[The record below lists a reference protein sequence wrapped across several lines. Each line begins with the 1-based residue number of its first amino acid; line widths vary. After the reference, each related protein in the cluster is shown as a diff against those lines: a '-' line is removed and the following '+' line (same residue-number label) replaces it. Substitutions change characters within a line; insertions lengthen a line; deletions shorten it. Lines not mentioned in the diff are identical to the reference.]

1 MQVKALDA
9 TTDTIAASFLPAFT
23 PRSFLPT
30 QSYTDA
36 FDQRPGQGNN
46 VTTLI
51 RKYKWPALLAA
62 ALMVFCALI
71 FFLIKS
77 YTYDTS
83 TYFESRDFIR
93 QLKQSDANWNV
104 KILRKKIDVSNNLS
118 LAPPPEA
125 NSRWE
130 QLERLNNSGPLA
142 ALWASRRQGYVE
154 AVRNKTL
161 LVDQFQQHNAHLRE
175 ALDALPLVEDEIQ
188 ALLNEINIPTPAERL
203 SAANTIVELSLA
215 TLEYTLYVTPAKAQE
230 VQRLLNELGPN
241 IDRLPADR
249 QPPFLTL
256 AQHVKSIVEEQPIVN
271 DLLDRIN
278 VIPVAQE
285 LDSINELL
293 NETQRRTAATDRQ
306 YHLYLA
312 VCASLMAILM
322 IYLAVRLVR
331 SYSVINH
338 INHELQ
344 LSNERLEERV
354 QERTREL
361 KEAERELLDAARMAG
376 MAEIA
381 TNVLHNVGNVLN
393 SVNISAELVTRKLR
407 SSKTAGL
414 GKAVKMMNEH
424 ADDLGQFI
432 TVDEKGKLL
441 PRYFN
446 ELVDSIAAE
455 QTMLIEE
462 LAQLTKSIDHIKE
475 IVTTQ
480 QTYAG
485 AARLIEPL
493 KVNDLFED
501 ALRMNSD
508 ALSRHRVTV
517 IKEYQDV
524 PTILGDK
531 HRLLLILI
539 NLISN
544 AKFAMSHVSEPR
556 EMTLGIQILEPT
568 TLCLTVKDRGEG
580 IAPENLARIFNHG
593 FTTRKDGHGFGLHSC
608 ALAAVE
614 MNGRLHVHSDGPGN
628 GALFTLE
635 IPLEL
640 ANR

>member
-1 MQVKALDA
+1 V
-9 TTDTIAASFLPAFT
+9 TI
-23 PRSFLPT
+23 
-30 QSYTDA
+30 
-36 FDQRPGQGNN
+36 
-46 VTTLI
+46 LI

-62 ALMVFCALI
+62 ALVVFSALI

-77 YTYDTS
+77 YTYDSS

-93 QLKQSDANWNV
+93 QLKQADANWNV
-104 KILRKKIDVSNNLS
+104 KILRKKIGVNNNLS

-125 NSRWE
+125 QSRWE

-142 ALWASRRQGYVE
+142 LLWVSRRQGYVE
-154 AVRNKTL
+154 AVQNKRL
-161 LVDQFQQHNAHLRE
+161 LVEQFEQHNANLRKS
-175 ALDALPLVEDEIQ
+175 LDELPTVEDEIQ
-188 ALLNEINIPTPAERL
+188 TLLQDKKSGSEATRLTIASSVLDLALTTSEFA
-203 SAANTIVELSLA
+203 
-215 TLEYTLYVTPAKAQE
+215 LYVTSDKARE
-230 VQRLLNELGPN
+230 VQAQLSELERA
-241 IDRLPADR
+241 IEQLPASYR
-249 QPPFLTL
+249 PVFVSLT
-256 AQHVKSIVEEQPIVN
+256 QHANTVIQEQPLVN
-271 DLLDRIN
+271 DLLDRIS

-306 YHLYLA
+306 YHMYLA
-312 VCASLMAILM
+312 VCASLMALLM

-331 SYSVINH
+331 SYSVINQ

-344 LSNERLEERV
+344 TANDRLEERV

-361 KEAERELLDAARMAG
+361 KEAERELVDAARMAG

-393 SVNISAELVTRKLR
+393 SVNISAELVTRKLKN
-407 SSKTAGL
+407 SKTQGL
-414 GKAVKMMNEH
+414 GKAVRMMNEH
-424 ADDLGQFI
+424 ATDLGQFI
-432 TVDEKGKLL
+432 TEDEKGKLL

-446 ELVDSIAAE
+446 ELVDSIANE
-455 QTMLIEE
+455 QVQLIEE

-493 KVNDLFED
+493 KVSDLFED
-501 ALRMNSD
+501 ALRMNSG
-508 ALSRHRVTV
+508 ALSRHHVTV
-517 IKEYQDV
+517 IKDYQDS
-524 PTILGDK
+524 PLIMGDK

-544 AKFAMSHVSEPR
+544 AKFAMSHVDHPR
-556 EMTLGIQILEPT
+556 EMTLGIRIVDPT
-568 TLCLTVKDRGEG
+568 TLHISVKDRGEG
-580 IAPENLARIFNHG
+580 IAPENQARIFNHG

-614 MNGRLHVHSDGPGN
+614 MNGRLYVHSDGPGQ

-640 ANR
+640 ADA

>member
-1 MQVKALDA
+1 M
-9 TTDTIAASFLPAFT
+9 
-23 PRSFLPT
+23 
-30 QSYTDA
+30 
-36 FDQRPGQGNN
+36 
-46 VTTLI
+46 TTLI
-51 RKYKWPALLAA
+51 KKYKWPALLAV
-62 ALMVFCALI
+62 ALIVFSALI

-77 YTYDTS
+77 YTYDSS

-93 QLKQSDANWNV
+93 QLKQSDANWNS
-104 KILRKKIDVSNNLS
+104 KILRKKIGVNSNLS

-125 NSRWE
+125 DSRWQ
-130 QLERLNNSGPLA
+130 QLEQLNNSGPLS
-142 ALWASRRQGYVE
+142 ALWASRRKGYVD
-154 AVRNKTL
+154 AVKNKTL
-161 LVDQFQQHNAHLRE
+161 LVEQFEQHNANLRTS
-175 ALDALPLVEDEIQ
+175 LDALPQVEDQIQ
-188 ALLNEINIPTPAERL
+188 TLLKDMNIESPMERL
-203 SAANTIVELSLA
+203 TAASNVLELALT
-215 TLEYTLYVTPAKAQE
+215 TLEFALYATTDKAKE
-230 VQRLLNELGPN
+230 VQGKLTALEPY
-241 IDRLPADR
+241 IDRLPATD
-249 QPPFLTL
+249 QTL
-256 AQHVKSIVEEQPIVN
+256 FISLIQHVKTVIQEQPVVN
-271 DLLDRIN
+271 DLLDRIS

-285 LDSINELL
+285 LDNINELL

-306 YHLYLA
+306 YHIYLA
-312 VCASLMAILM
+312 VCASLMALLM

-331 SYSVINH
+331 SYAVINQ
-338 INHELQ
+338 INQALQ
-344 LSNERLEERV
+344 SSNERLEERV

-361 KEAERELLDAARMAG
+361 MEAERELVDAARMAG

-407 SSKTAGL
+407 SSKTLGL
-414 GKAVKMMNEH
+414 TKAVNMMNEH
-424 ADDLGQFI
+424 AEDLGRFM
-432 TVDEKGKLL
+432 TFDEKGRLL

-455 QTMLIEE
+455 QRLLIEE

-493 KVNDLFED
+493 NISDLFED
-501 ALRMNSD
+501 ALRMNSG
-508 ALSRHRVTV
+508 ALSRHHVTV
-517 IKEYQDV
+517 IKDYQDV
-524 PTILGDK
+524 PAIMGDK

-544 AKFAMSHVSEPR
+544 AKFAMSHISEHPR
-556 EMTLGIQILEPT
+556 EMTLGIRILDET
-568 TLCLTVKDRGEG
+568 TLCLSVKDRGEG
-580 IAPENLARIFNHG
+580 ISPENLARIFNHG

-614 MNGRLHVHSDGPGN
+614 MNGRLHVHSDGPGQ
-628 GALFTLE
+628 GALFTLQ

-640 ANR
+640 ARA

>member
-1 MQVKALDA
+1 MS
-9 TTDTIAASFLPAFT
+9 TI
-23 PRSFLPT
+23 
-30 QSYTDA
+30 
-36 FDQRPGQGNN
+36 
-46 VTTLI
+46 I
-51 RKYKWPALLAA
+51 KKYKWPALLAV
-62 ALMVFCALI
+62 ALVVFSALV

-77 YTYDTS
+77 YTYDSS

-93 QLKQSDANWNV
+93 QLKQADANWNG
-104 KILRKKIDVSNNLS
+104 KILRKKIGVNNNLS

-125 NSRWE
+125 DSRWQ

-142 ALWASRRQGYVE
+142 ALWASRRRGYVD
-154 AVRNKTL
+154 AVKNKTL
-161 LVDQFQQHNAHLRE
+161 LVEQFEQHNANLRTS
-175 ALDALPLVEDEIQ
+175 LDALPQVEDQIQ
-188 ALLNEINIPTPAERL
+188 ALLNNMNIESPMERL
-203 SAANTIVELSLA
+203 TAASNVLELTLT
-215 TLEYTLYVTPAKAQE
+215 TLEFALYVTTDKAKE
-230 VQRLLNELGPN
+230 VQGKLTELEPY
-241 IDRLPADR
+241 IHQLPAIY
-249 QPPFLTL
+249 QPPFMTLT
-256 AQHVKSIVEEQPIVN
+256 QHVKTIVQEQPVVN
-271 DLLDRIN
+271 DLLDRIS

-285 LDSINELL
+285 LDNINELL

-306 YHLYLA
+306 YHIYLA
-312 VCASLMAILM
+312 VCASLMALLL

-331 SYSVINH
+331 SYAVINQ
-338 INHELQ
+338 INQQLQ
-344 LSNERLEERV
+344 TSNERLEERV
-354 QERTREL
+354 QERTQEL
-361 KEAERELLDAARMAG
+361 MEAERELVDAARMAG

-407 SSKTAGL
+407 NSKTIGL
-414 GKAVKMMNEH
+414 TKAVKMMNEH
-424 ADDLGQFI
+424 AEDLGQFI
-432 TVDEKGKLL
+432 THDEKGRLL

-455 QTMLIEE
+455 QAVLIDE

-493 KVNDLFED
+493 NVSDLFED
-501 ALRMNSD
+501 ALRMNSG
-508 ALSRHRVTV
+508 ALSRHHVTV

-524 PTILGDK
+524 PAIMGDK

-544 AKFAMSHVSEPR
+544 AKFAMSHISEHPR
-556 EMTLGIQILEPT
+556 EMTLGIRILDET
-568 TLCLTVKDRGEG
+568 TLSLSVKDRGEG
-580 IAPENLARIFNHG
+580 ISPENLARIFNHG

-614 MNGRLHVHSDGPGN
+614 MNGRLYVHSDGPGQ

-635 IPLEL
+635 VPLEL
-640 ANR
+640 ARD

>member
-1 MQVKALDA
+1 V
-9 TTDTIAASFLPAFT
+9 TI
-23 PRSFLPT
+23 
-30 QSYTDA
+30 
-36 FDQRPGQGNN
+36 
-46 VTTLI
+46 LI

-62 ALMVFCALI
+62 ALVVFSALI

-77 YTYDTS
+77 YTYDSS

-93 QLKQSDANWNV
+93 QLKQADANWNV
-104 KILRKKIDVSNNLS
+104 KILRKKIGVNNNLS

-125 NSRWE
+125 QSRWE

-142 ALWASRRQGYVE
+142 SLWASRRQGYVE
-154 AVRNKTL
+154 AVQNKRL
-161 LVDQFQQHNAHLRE
+161 LVEQFEQHNANLRKS
-175 ALDALPLVEDEIQ
+175 LDELPTVEDEIQ
-188 ALLNEINIPTPAERL
+188 TLLQDKKSGSEATRLTIASSVLDLALTT
-203 SAANTIVELSLA
+203 S
-215 TLEYTLYVTPAKAQE
+215 EYALYVTSDKARE
-230 VQRLLNELGPN
+230 VQAQLSELERA
-241 IDRLPADR
+241 IEQLPASYR
-249 QPPFLTL
+249 PVFVSLT
-256 AQHVKSIVEEQPIVN
+256 QHANTVIQEQPLVN
-271 DLLDRIN
+271 DLLDRIS

-306 YHLYLA
+306 YHMYLA
-312 VCASLMAILM
+312 VCASLMALLM

-331 SYSVINH
+331 SYSVINQ

-344 LSNERLEERV
+344 TANDRLEERV

-361 KEAERELLDAARMAG
+361 KEAERELVDAARMAG

-393 SVNISAELVTRKLR
+393 SVNISAELVTRKLKN
-407 SSKTAGL
+407 SKTQGL
-414 GKAVKMMNEH
+414 GKAVRMMNEH
-424 ADDLGQFI
+424 ATDLGQFI
-432 TVDEKGKLL
+432 TEDEKGKLL

-446 ELVDSIAAE
+446 ELVDSIANE
-455 QTMLIEE
+455 QVQLIEE

-493 KVNDLFED
+493 KVSDLFED
-501 ALRMNSD
+501 ALRMNSG
-508 ALSRHRVTV
+508 ALSRHHVTV
-517 IKEYQDV
+517 IKDYQDS
-524 PTILGDK
+524 PLIMGDK

-544 AKFAMSHVSEPR
+544 AKFAMSHVDHPR
-556 EMTLGIQILEPT
+556 EMTLGIRIVDPT
-568 TLCLTVKDRGEG
+568 TLHISVKDRGEG
-580 IAPENLARIFNHG
+580 IAPENQARIFNHG

-614 MNGRLHVHSDGPGN
+614 MNGRLYVHSDGPGQ

-640 ANR
+640 ADA

>member
-1 MQVKALDA
+1 MAVAL
-9 TTDTIAASFLPAFT
+9 I
-23 PRSFLPT
+23 
-30 QSYTDA
+30 
-36 FDQRPGQGNN
+36 
-46 VTTLI
+46 
-51 RKYKWPALLAA
+51 
-62 ALMVFCALI
+62 VFAALI

-77 YTYDTS
+77 YTYDSS

-93 QLKQSDANWNV
+93 QLKQADANWNV
-104 KILRKKIDVSNNLS
+104 KILRKKIGVNNNLS
-118 LAPPPEA
+118 LAPPLEA

-130 QLERLNNSGPLA
+130 QLEQLNNAGPLA
-142 ALWASRRQGYVE
+142 ALWASRRNGYVD
-154 AVRNKTL
+154 AVKNKTV
-161 LVDQFQQHNAHLRE
+161 LVDQFQQHNANLRI
-175 ALDALPLVEDEIQ
+175 ALDALPMVEDGIQ
-188 ALLNEINIPTPAERL
+188 TLLAEMSTESSTGRL
-203 SAANTIVELSLA
+203 ATASNVRELTLT
-215 TLEYTLYVTPAKAQE
+215 TLEYALYVTSDKAEE
-230 VQRLLNELGPN
+230 VQRQLSDLEKYV
-241 IDRLPADR
+241 DQLPATN
-249 QPPFLTL
+249 QPLFIALT
-256 AQHVKSIVEEQPIVN
+256 QHVKSIIQEQPIVN
-271 DLLDRIN
+271 DLLDRIS

-293 NETQRRTAATDRQ
+293 NETQRRTAAADRQ
-306 YHLYLA
+306 YHIYLGA
-312 VCASLMAILM
+312 CASLMALLM

-331 SYSVINH
+331 SYAVINQ
-338 INHELQ
+338 INQQLQ
-344 LSNERLEERV
+344 TSNERLEERV

-361 KEAERELLDAARMAG
+361 MEAERELVDAARMAG

-407 SSKTAGL
+407 NSKTLGL
-414 GKAVKMMNEH
+414 TKAVKMMNEH
-424 ADDLGQFI
+424 AEDLGQFI
-432 TVDEKGKLL
+432 THDEKGRLL

-455 QTMLIEE
+455 QAVLIDE

-493 KVNDLFED
+493 NVSDLFED
-501 ALRMNSD
+501 ALRMNSG
-508 ALSRHRVTV
+508 ALSRHHVTV
-517 IKEYQDV
+517 IKEYQEV
-524 PTILGDK
+524 PAIMGDK

-544 AKFAMSHVSEPR
+544 AKFAMSHISEHPR
-556 EMTLGIQILEPT
+556 EITLGIRILDET
-568 TLCLTVKDRGEG
+568 TLSLSVKDRGEG
-580 IAPENLARIFNHG
+580 ISPENLARIFNHG

-614 MNGRLHVHSDGPGN
+614 MNGRLYVHSDGPGQ

-635 IPLEL
+635 VPLEL
-640 ANR
+640 ARA

>member
-1 MQVKALDA
+1 
-9 TTDTIAASFLPAFT
+9 
-23 PRSFLPT
+23 
-30 QSYTDA
+30 
-36 FDQRPGQGNN
+36 

-51 RKYKWPALLAA
+51 KKYKWPALLAV
-62 ALMVFCALI
+62 ALIVFSALI

-77 YTYDTS
+77 YTYDSS

-93 QLKQSDANWNV
+93 QLKQSDANWNG
-104 KILRKKIDVSNNLS
+104 KILRKKIGINNNLS
-118 LAPPPEA
+118 LAAPPEA
-125 NSRWE
+125 ESRWQ

-142 ALWASRRQGYVE
+142 ALWASRRNGYVD
-154 AVRNKTL
+154 AVKNKTL
-161 LVDQFQQHNAHLRE
+161 LVEQFEQHNARLRTS
-175 ALDALPLVEDEIQ
+175 LDALPQAEDQIQ
-188 ALLNEINIPTPAERL
+188 TLLKDMHIESPLERL
-203 SAANTIVELSLA
+203 TAASNVLELTLT
-215 TLEYTLYVTPAKAQE
+215 TLEFGLYVTTDKAREIQGK
-230 VQRLLNELGPN
+230 LTELEPY
-241 IDRLPADR
+241 IHQLPAAY
-249 QPPFLTL
+249 QAPFSSLI
-256 AQHVKSIVEEQPIVN
+256 QHVKTIVQEQPVVN
-271 DLLDRIN
+271 DLLDRIS

-285 LDSINELL
+285 LDNINELL

-306 YHLYLA
+306 YHIYLA
-312 VCASLMAILM
+312 VCASLMALLM

-331 SYSVINH
+331 SYAVINQ
-338 INHELQ
+338 INQALQ
-344 LSNERLEERV
+344 SSNERLEERV

-361 KEAERELLDAARMAG
+361 MEAERELVDAARMAG

-407 SSKTAGL
+407 SSKTQGL
-414 GKAVKMMNEH
+414 TKAVNMMNEH
-424 ADDLGQFI
+424 AEDLGRFI
-432 TVDEKGKLL
+432 TLDEKGRLL

-455 QTMLIEE
+455 QKLLIDE

-493 KVNDLFED
+493 NVSDLFED
-501 ALRMNSD
+501 ALRMNSG
-508 ALSRHRVTV
+508 ALSRHHVTV
-517 IKEYQDV
+517 IKDYQDV
-524 PTILGDK
+524 PAIMGDK

-544 AKFAMSHVSEPR
+544 AKFAMSHISEHPR
-556 EMTLGIQILEPT
+556 EMTLGIRILDET
-568 TLCLTVKDRGEG
+568 QLCLSVKDRGEG
-580 IAPENLARIFNHG
+580 ISPENLARIFNHG

-614 MNGRLHVHSDGPGN
+614 MNGRLHVHSDGPGQ

-640 ANR
+640 ARA

>member
-1 MQVKALDA
+1 M
-9 TTDTIAASFLPAFT
+9 TI
-23 PRSFLPT
+23 
-30 QSYTDA
+30 
-36 FDQRPGQGNN
+36 
-46 VTTLI
+46 LI

-62 ALMVFCALI
+62 ALVVFSALI

-77 YTYDTS
+77 YTYDSS

-93 QLKQSDANWNV
+93 QLKQADANWNV
-104 KILRKKIDVSNNLS
+104 KILRKKIGVNNNLS

-125 NSRWE
+125 QSRWE

-142 ALWASRRQGYVE
+142 LLWVSRRQGYVE
-154 AVRNKTL
+154 AVQNKRL
-161 LVDQFQQHNAHLRE
+161 LVEQFEQHNANLRKS
-175 ALDALPLVEDEIQ
+175 LDELPTVEDEIQ
-188 ALLNEINIPTPAERL
+188 TLLQDKKSGSEATRLTIASSVLDLALTT
-203 SAANTIVELSLA
+203 S
-215 TLEYTLYVTPAKAQE
+215 EYALYVTSDKARE
-230 VQRLLNELGPN
+230 VQAQLSELERA
-241 IDRLPADR
+241 IEQLPASYR
-249 QPPFLTL
+249 PVFVSLT
-256 AQHVKSIVEEQPIVN
+256 QHANTVIQEQPLVN
-271 DLLDRIN
+271 DLLDRIS

-306 YHLYLA
+306 YHMYLA
-312 VCASLMAILM
+312 VCASLMALLM

-331 SYSVINH
+331 SYSVINQ

-344 LSNERLEERV
+344 TANDRLEERV

-361 KEAERELLDAARMAG
+361 KEAERELVDAARMAG

-393 SVNISAELVTRKLR
+393 SVNISAELVTRKLKN
-407 SSKTAGL
+407 SKTQGL
-414 GKAVKMMNEH
+414 GKAVRMMNEH
-424 ADDLGQFI
+424 ATDLGQFI
-432 TVDEKGKLL
+432 TEDEKGKLL

-446 ELVDSIAAE
+446 ELVDSIANE
-455 QTMLIEE
+455 QVQLIEE

-493 KVNDLFED
+493 KVSDLFED
-501 ALRMNSD
+501 ALRMNSG
-508 ALSRHRVTV
+508 ALSRHHVTV
-517 IKEYQDV
+517 IKDYQDS
-524 PTILGDK
+524 PLIMGDK

-544 AKFAMSHVSEPR
+544 AKFAMSHVDHPR
-556 EMTLGIQILEPT
+556 EMTLGIRIVDPT
-568 TLCLTVKDRGEG
+568 TLHISVKDRGEG
-580 IAPENLARIFNHG
+580 IAPENQARIFNHG

-614 MNGRLHVHSDGPGN
+614 MNGRLYVHSDGPGQ

-640 ANR
+640 ADA

>member
-1 MQVKALDA
+1 VYP
-9 TTDTIAASFLPAFT
+9 S
-23 PRSFLPT
+23 
-30 QSYTDA
+30 QSSSTKH
-36 FDQRPGQGNN
+36 P
-46 VTTLI
+46 VSLI
-51 RKYKWPALLAA
+51 KKYKWPALLAT
-62 ALMVFCALI
+62 ALVVFSALI

-77 YTYDTS
+77 YTGDTA
-83 TYFESRDFIR
+83 TFFESRDFIR
-93 QLKQSDANWNV
+93 QLKQADANWNV
-104 KILRKKIDVSNNLS
+104 KILRKKIGVNNNLS
-118 LAPPPEA
+118 LAPPA
-125 NSRWE
+125 DAQSRWE

-142 ALWASRRQGYVE
+142 ALWASRRNGYMD

-161 LVDQFQQHNAHLRE
+161 LVEQFEQHNAKLR
-175 ALDALPLVEDEIQ
+175 ASLDALPTVEDEIQ
-188 ALLNEINIPTPAERL
+188 TLLQQMKDDGEVARLTAASNVLDLALT
-203 SAANTIVELSLA
+203 
-215 TLEYTLYVTPAKAQE
+215 TLEYALYVTSDKASELQDQLSELEHRIDQLPSSYQPAFAS
-230 VQRLLNELGPN
+230 
-241 IDRLPADR
+241 
-249 QPPFLTL
+249 LTR
-256 AQHVKSIVEEQPIVN
+256 HVRTVIQEQPLVN
-271 DLLDRIN
+271 DLLDRIS

-293 NETQRRTAATDRQ
+293 NETQRRTAATDRK
-306 YHLYLA
+306 YHMYLA
-312 VCASLMAILM
+312 VCASLMALLM

-331 SYSVINH
+331 SYSLINQ

-344 LSNERLEERV
+344 TSNDKLEERV

-361 KEAERELLDAARMAG
+361 KEAERELVDAARMAG

-393 SVNISAELVTRKLR
+393 SVNISAELVTRKLKT
-407 SSKTAGL
+407 SKTQGL
-414 GKAVKMMNEH
+414 GKAVRMMNEH
-424 ADDLGQFI
+424 ATDLGQFI
-432 TVDEKGKLL
+432 TEDEKGKLL

-446 ELVDSIAAE
+446 ELVDSIATE
-455 QTMLIEE
+455 QTLLIDE

-493 KVNDLFED
+493 NVAELFED
-501 ALRMNSD
+501 ALRMNSG
-508 ALSRHRVTV
+508 ALSRHQVTV
-517 IKEYQDV
+517 TKDYQDI
-524 PTILGDK
+524 PMIMGDK

-544 AKFAMSHVSEPR
+544 AKAAMSNVEPPR
-556 EMTLGIQILEPT
+556 EITLGVRIVDQT
-568 TLCLTVKDRGEG
+568 TLCVSVKDRGEG
-580 IAPENLARIFNHG
+580 IAPENQARIFNHG

-614 MNGRLHVHSDGPGN
+614 MNGRLHVKSDGPGQ

-640 ANR
+640 ASA